1 MTGAEAE
8 HHQFPPDSRWHCQD
22 DARKWRNATGPTD
35 LQILSTAYRDA
46 DDSWDTNLPAYP
58 GTEATPSLD
67 KTSQESYNTCLCAT
81 ITRCGIT
88 LDDVEH
94 EEQHHPDDVDK
105 VPVHLNGRDSE
116 VPVFGEIATQ

>member
-1 MTGAEAE
+1 M
-8 HHQFPPDSRWHCQD
+8 
-22 DARKWRNATGPTD
+22 
-35 LQILSTAYRDA
+35 AYQDA
-46 DDSWDTNLPAYP
+46 DDSLDINLPAYP
-58 GTEATPSLD
+58 GIDAYPSLD
-67 KTSQESYNTCLCAT
+67 KTSQESYNTCPRAA
-81 ITRCGIT
+81 IASRGIP